1 MYKEHFGLNE
11 TPFSIAPDPHY
22 LYMSDQHREAL
33 AHLVYGI
40 NSDGG
45 FVLLTGEVGTGKT
58 TVCRCLLEQL
68 PADADVAFILNPALS
83 VGELLGT
90 VCDELGI
97 DYPEGNRSVK
107 TFVDCINAYLLDAHA
122 RGRKTVLIIEEAQ
135 NLGADVLEQ
144 LRLLTN
150 LETNQRKLLQI
161 IMIGQPELREIL
173 SHPELRQLAQRIT
186 ARYHMGPLSRKDVVG
201 YLNHRLAVAG
211 VQKSLFSTS
220 ALNELYR
227 RSRGIP
233 RLINIICDRALLG
246 AYVQGQD
253 NVDKRTLSKAA
264 QEVIGDEKAPR
275 RVLKW
280 ALTVL
285 TLVVSVTALAA
296 TFYNQGMHFFP
307 ANNAGH
313 PGLLKRLNGFQETGE
328 FTLPSDLTLERSQEA
343 AYRSVFSEWSIPYQL
358 EHNDPCKQAQTWGL
372 ECIDTRGNF
381 NSALRFNK
389 PLIIRLSDDTGHE
402 FYAGLTAVKGKE
414 ATLVIDDKVRRVN
427 VDVISKRWPGSYTLL
442 WRRPRKFLF
451 SIGPGSKGPEV
462 QLLEKEL
469 FLISGNTATFRK
481 KAGFDDALTT
491 QVKQFQFSEGLE
503 TDGIVGPQTFM
514 HLNMAMSRME
524 PSLTGK
530 GDGN

>member
-40 NSDGG
+40 SSDGG

-68 PADADVAFILNPALS
+68 PGDADVAFILNPALS
-83 VGELLGT
+83 VEELLGT

-97 DYPEGNRSVK
+97 DYPEDNRSVK
-107 TFVDCINAYLLDAHA
+107 TFVDRINAYLLDAHA
-122 RGRKTVLIIEEAQ
+122 RGRKTVVIIEEAQ
-135 NLGADVLEQ
+135 NLRADVLEQ

-161 IMIGQPELREIL
+161 IMIGQPELREMV
-173 SHPELRQLAQRIT
+173 SRPELRQLAQRIT
-186 ARYHMGPLSRKDVVG
+186 ARYHMGPLSKKDVAG
-201 YLNHRLAVAG
+201 YLNHRLSVAG
-211 VQKSLFSTS
+211 VQKSLFTSS

-264 QEVIGDEKAPR
+264 REVVGDEKIPR

-280 ALTVL
+280 VLAAL
-285 TLVVSVTALAA
+285 TLVISVTALAA
-296 TFYNQGMHFFP
+296 TFYSQRIHFFP
-307 ANNAGH
+307 ENKMQH
-313 PGLLKRLNGFQETGE
+313 TGLLMHLNGSQENDKLTW
-328 FTLPSDLTLERSQEA
+328 PSDKSLESSKEA
-343 AYRSVFSEWSIPYQL
+343 AYRAVFSKWKIPYPS
-358 EHNDPCKQAQTWGL
+358 EPSDPCKQAQTWGL
-372 ECIDTRGNF
+372 DCIDTKGNF
-381 NSALRFNK
+381 SSALRLNK
-389 PLIIRLSDDTGHE
+389 PLVVRLADNGGRE
-402 FYAGLTAVKGKE
+402 FYAGLTSIQAQG
-414 ATLVIDDKVRRVN
+414 ATLVIGDKVRRVS
-427 VDVISKRWPGSYTLL
+427 VDDISRSWPGSYTLL
-442 WRRPRKFLF
+442 WRTPRKFLA
-451 SIGPGSKGPEV
+451 SLGPGSKGREV
-462 QLLEKEL
+462 RLLEKEL
-469 FLISGNTATFRK
+469 SLISGNTARSRSS
-481 KAGFDDALTT
+481 AAFDNILAA

-514 HLNMAMSRME
+514 HLNIALRRME
-524 PSLTGK
+524 PTLSGK
-530 GDGN
+530 GPGN